1 MRFMVLDEFRLDGQK
16 AIVTGAGRGLGR
28 ALVLGLA
35 EAGADVVLAGR
46 SEAHLNG
53 VRAEIEAL
61 GRRALVVP
69 TDVCRL
75 GDLDVLVERT
85 LAAFGGI
92 DILVNN
98 AGTTYRAPATDFPES
113 EWDRVMAINVKA
125 VFFLCQK
132 VGRVM
137 IEQGRGG
144 KIINIASLISVIGMP
159 HIPAYAASKAGVT
172 LLTRSLAV
180 EWAQYGIR
188 VNAIGPGYF
197 KTDLTAGLEDH
208 PDRGPKIRM
217 RIPMKRWGNPEDLK
231 GAVVFLASDASR
243 YITGQTI
250 YVDGGWLAG

>member
-1 MRFMVLDEFRLDGQK
+1 VLEEFKLDGQS

-28 ALVLGLA
+28 ALALALA
-35 EAGADVVLAGR
+35 EAGADVALAGR
-46 SEAHLNG
+46 TPQTLAKVQG
-53 VRAEIEAL
+53 EIEAV
-61 GRRALVVP
+61 GRRAICVP
-69 TDVCRL
+69 TDVASL
-75 GDLDVLVERT
+75 DDLDRLVATTVEA
-85 LAAFGGI
+85 LGGV

-98 AGTTYRAPATDFPES
+98 AGTTHRAPAADFPET
-113 EWDRVMAINVKA
+113 EWDRVMDVNVKS

-132 VGRVM
+132 VGKVM

-144 KIINIASLISVIGMP
+144 RIINIASLISMIGMP
-159 HIPAYAASKAGVT
+159 SIPAYAASKAGVL

-180 EWAQYGIR
+180 EWAQHHIR

-208 PDRGPKIRM
+208 PDRGPKIKM
-217 RIPMKRWGNPEDLK
+217 RIPMKRWGQPEDLK

-250 YVDGGWLAG
+250 FVDGGWLAG

>member
-1 MRFMVLDEFRLDGQK
+1 MVLEEFKLDGQS

-28 ALVLGLA
+28 ALALALA
-35 EAGADVVLAGR
+35 EAGADVALAGR
-46 SEAHLNG
+46 TPQTLAKVQG
-53 VRAEIEAL
+53 EIEAV
-61 GRRALVVP
+61 GRRAICVP
-69 TDVCRL
+69 TDVASL
-75 GDLDVLVERT
+75 DDLDRLVATTVEA
-85 LAAFGGI
+85 LGGV

-98 AGTTYRAPATDFPES
+98 AGTTHRAPAADFPET
-113 EWDRVMAINVKA
+113 EWDRVMDVNVKS

-132 VGRVM
+132 VGKVM

-144 KIINIASLISVIGMP
+144 RIINIASLISMIGMP
-159 HIPAYAASKAGVT
+159 SIPAYAASKAGVL

-180 EWAQYGIR
+180 EWAQHHIR

-208 PDRGPKIRM
+208 PDRGPKIKM
-217 RIPMKRWGNPEDLK
+217 RIPMKRWGQPEDLK

-250 YVDGGWLAG
+250 FVDGGWLAG